1 MKTYATLAALLFIGL
16 STRALAL
23 PPDDEGRGS
32 PAPGTAQDGS
42 RPADGAI
49 KGGAMLPGE
58 SGGMPSDGS
67 RAPAASIGNAC
78 ADLNGTLRAECLA
91 RQRDASRGASQPPEV
106 INPRADPTAPPPQN
120 PR

>member
-1 MKTYATLAALLFIGL
+1 MRTHAALAALIFLGL
-16 STRALAL
+16 STSAFAL

-58 SGGMPSDGS
+58 SGGVPSTG
-67 RAPAASIGNAC
+67 APAQAVSKAC
-78 ADLNGTLRAECLA
+78 ADLTGTLRAECLA
-91 RQRDASRGASQPPEV
+91 REREAARGASRPPEAV
-106 INPRADPTAPPPQN
+106 NPRADPTAPPPQN

>member
-1 MKTYATLAALLFIGL
+1 MKTHAALAALILIGL
-16 STRALAL
+16 STSTLAL

-58 SGGMPSDGS
+58 SGGMPGD
-67 RAPAASIGNAC
+67 IG
-78 ADLNGTLRAECLA
+78 LFLTWG
-91 RQRDASRGASQPPEV
+91 
-106 INPRADPTAPPPQN
+106 
-120 PR
+120 